1 MSFSKILKV
10 IDLQFLFG
18 RQIVNNRCYSTLLHL
33 FIVDHPPC
41 TGNPHLGW
49 AVAGSDL
56 VSVSDTINWLLHQ
69 ARQVTIHWPALHT
82 SYKTKHQANSNN
94 VMIEGY

>member
-1 MSFSKILKV
+1 MIDV
-10 IDLQFLFG
+10 I
-18 RQIVNNRCYSTLLHL
+18 VHCYICSLLIIHL
-33 FIVDHPPC
+33 AQEI
-41 TGNPHLGW
+41 HLGW

-82 SYKTKHQANSNN
+82 SYKTKHRVNSNN